1 MKSNTEK
8 RLYCATIWIDGTDQA
23 GKRLTVCAESLTEAK
38 RLLELEH
45 GNGNVF
51 DVHNPREADEP
62 R

>member
-1 MKSNTEK
+1 M
-8 RLYCATIWIDGTDQA
+8 IWIGDTDQA
-23 GKRLTVCAESLTEAK
+23 GKRVTVYAESLAEAK

-51 DVHNPREADEP
+51 DLHNPEEADKP